1 MSLRGRSHQQFRQLR
16 KEKVI
21 TIAAPH
27 QLMTNRKKKKK
38 VRENGKK
45 KGGAQDVLKHH
56 LERSYHVFR
65 IDKRE

>member
-45 KGGAQDVLKHH
+45 KGGARRAKTPP
-56 LERSYHVFR
+56 
-65 IDKRE
+65 